1 MKKETFLMPLVLVAA
16 LCLPFSLA
24 AFAAEDASYGP
35 GRGAHHKR
43 MFDAKT
49 VESVTG
55 DVTLVNKISRGRG
68 TSYSV
73 HLVLKTETEEI
84 PVHLGP
90 SWYLDK
96 QEVKIGQNDKIEV
109 KGSRV
114 TFQGGKQA
122 IVAAEVKKGD
132 ALLKL
137 RDENGT
143 PAWSRRKDVR
153 EKTEQ

>member
-1 MKKETFLMPLVLVAA
+1 MKNVCRIPFVLVAA
-16 LCLPFSLA
+16 IAVFGLA
-24 AFAAEDASYGP
+24 YAPGAHATGEAPAGP
-35 GRGAHHKR
+35 GTGAR
-43 MFDAKT
+43 YNRLYDPKT
-49 VESVTG
+49 VETVTG

-68 TSYSV
+68 TAYSV

-114 TFQGGKQA
+114 TFPEGKQA

-132 ALLKL
+132 AHLKL

-143 PAWSRRKDVR
+143 PAWSRRK
-153 EKTEQ
+153 TQ